1 MAGLRAGAPRV
12 SWVLAFA
19 AALLCSG
26 FATAEEPPAADAE
39 APAATEEQNDE
50 TKQLLEQLTISMI
63 SEVVDERTLAIRDTT
78 SKGRKLL
85 RLGNTAGPE
94 KGRLSDDDHKEKTE
108 ASKAALSKLVGKQ
121 MVWWKAAP
129 EENQPKGDAETV
141 VGDIWLID
149 GRHINSLL
157 KKEGHLVHVEEYKE
171 ELAKNIL
178 TAAADEQKKEAYKEL
193 EEALKESEKAKR
205 KAAKEEKMAED
216 LAKTEPIGFGG
227 YVGIFMLVG
236 LVLGALTNFGQPSKK
251 KTNLNRQ
258 KGPFEKLWM
267 KLKGA

>member
-1 MAGLRAGAPRV
+1 M

-19 AALLCSG
+19 AALLCSVL
-26 FATAEEPPAADAE
+26 ATAEDPPAADAE
-39 APAATEEQNDE
+39 APAAAEEQSDE

-85 RLGNTAGPE
+85 RLGNTGGPE
-94 KGRLSDDDHKEKTE
+94 HGKWDNDDNKKERIE
-108 ASKAALSKLVGKQ
+108 GSKAALTKLVGKQ

-129 EENQPKGDAETV
+129 EANQPKGDAETV

-157 KKEGHLVHVEEYKE
+157 KKEGHLSHVEEYKE
-171 ELAKNIL
+171 ELARNIL
-178 TAAADEQKKEAYKEL
+178 TAEADEKKKESYKEL

-205 KAAKEEKMAED
+205 KAAKDEKQAED

-227 YVGIFMLVG
+227 YVGILMLATLG
-236 LVLGALTNFGQPSKK
+236 LGVATNFGQPRTQK

-258 KGPFEKLWM
+258 KGPFERLWS

>member
-1 MAGLRAGAPRV
+1 M

-26 FATAEEPPAADAE
+26 LATAEDPPAADAE
-39 APAATEEQNDE
+39 APAATDEQPDE
-50 TKQLLEQLTISMI
+50 TKLLLEQLTISMI

-85 RLGNTAGPE
+85 RLGNTAGPAQ
-94 KGRLSDDDHKEKTE
+94 GSLSHDDHQEKTE
-108 ASKAALSKLVGKQ
+108 ASKAAMSKLVAKQ

-157 KKEGHLVHVEEYKE
+157 KKEGHLSHVEEYEE
-171 ELAKNIL
+171 ELARNIL
-178 TAAADEQKKEAYKEL
+178 TAEADEKKKESYKEL

-205 KAAKEEKMAED
+205 KAAKDEKQAED

-227 YVGIFMLVG
+227 YVGILMLATLG
-236 LVLGALTNFGQPSKK
+236 LGVATNFGQPRTQK

-258 KGPFEKLWM
+258 KGPFERLWS

>member
-1 MAGLRAGAPRV
+1 MVRASRT
-12 SWVLAFA
+12 SWALACL
-19 AALLCSG
+19 AALLSTG
-26 FATAEEPPAADAE
+26 LVAAEDAPAATDAE
-39 APAATEEQNDE
+39 APAAAEEQSDE

-78 SKGRKLL
+78 SKGMKLL

-94 KGRLSDDDHKEKTE
+94 KGSLSDDDRKEKTE

-129 EENQPKGDAETV
+129 EANQPKGDAETV

-157 KKEGHLVHVEEYKE
+157 KKEGHLSHVEEYKE
-171 ELAKNIL
+171 ELARNIL
-178 TAAADEQKKEAYKEL
+178 TAKADEEKKESYKEL

-205 KAAKEEKMAED
+205 KAAKDEKQAED

-227 YVGIFMLVG
+227 YVGILMLATLG
-236 LVLGALTNFGQPSKK
+236 LGVATNFGQPRTQK

-258 KGPFEKLWM
+258 KGPFERLWS

>member
-1 MAGLRAGAPRV
+1 M

-19 AALLCSG
+19 AALLCSVL
-26 FATAEEPPAADAE
+26 ATAEDPPAADAE
-39 APAATEEQNDE
+39 APAATDEQPDE
-50 TKQLLEQLTISMI
+50 TKLLLEQLTISMI

-85 RLGNTAGPE
+85 RLGNTAGPAQ
-94 KGRLSDDDHKEKTE
+94 GSLSHDDHQEKTE
-108 ASKAALSKLVGKQ
+108 ASKAAMSKLVAKQ

-157 KKEGHLVHVEEYKE
+157 KKEGHLMHVEEYKE
-171 ELAKNIL
+171 ELARNIL
-178 TAAADEQKKEAYKEL
+178 TAKADEEKKESYKEL

-227 YVGIFMLVG
+227 YVGIWMLAT
-236 LVLGALTNFGQPSKK
+236 LVIGVMTNFGQPTKK
-251 KTNLNRQ
+251 KINLNRQ
-258 KGPFEKLWM
+258 KGPLKRLWTKLQ
-267 KLKGA
+267 GA